1 MAIAVSGGST
11 SFTSTFTAS
20 PTANRAITVP
30 DASFT
35 LAGTDAA
42 QTFSSAQRGTVTT
55 DNDGSFD
62 QSVTNN
68 FKCTPTG
75 TFTLTFTNHTA
86 GQSGYVLLVNSGG
99 YAVSAAATTKV
110 GASTL
115 ATISTAG
122 TYLLSYLDDGTNAYV
137 TASGALS

>member
-1 MAIAVSGGST
+1 MSIKINGGST
-11 SFTSTFTAS
+11 NFASIFTAS
-20 PTANRAITVP
+20 PTAERTITIP

-35 LAGTDAA
+35 LAGSGVTSTYTAP
-42 QTFSSAQRGTVTT
+42 QRGTVTT

-62 QSVTNN
+62 LSVTNN

-75 TFTLTFTNHTA
+75 TFTLTFTNHVA